1 MQRASVADPVPSYH
15 PIAIL
20 IDVDPTLDIAFAVAG
35 SDHDAKSGTEVV
47 MMMVIIVMVVV
58 VVVVMMIVA
67 VVVVVILHQIGLRR
81 L

>member
-47 MMMVIIVMVVV
+47 MMMVIIVMVVT
-58 VVVVMMIVA
+58 MMMVVA
-67 VVVVVILHQIGLRR
+67 VVMVVILHQIGLRR